1 MRTKGF
7 TLIEALVAI
16 SIVGL
21 AIGGPMYAANR
32 ALVASQ
38 IARDKLT
45 AIYLAQEGIE
55 QVRYVRDSRYMALYS
70 ISGDTSQAWGLFRG
84 DMVTDPLKNCYAPN
98 VCTVEPTTHA
108 FQQYTPI
115 QTPPKLYINKSSR
128 QYTQSSTGADMSMF
142 TRTIQIQQERGEF
155 LKDKN
160 MEIVATTQWTF
171 HGTSY
176 SVSITDHLTA
186 WQ

>member
-1 MRTKGF
+1 MKTKGF

-55 QVRYVRDSRYMALYS
+55 QVRYVRDSGYMALYS
-70 ISGDTSQAWGLFRG
+70 TSGDTSLAWGQFRSFL
-84 DMVTDPLKNCYAPN
+84 VTGANNCYAPN
-98 VCTVEPTTHA
+98 VCTVEPVAHT
-108 FQQYTPI
+108 FQQYTPPGE
-115 QTPPKLYINKSSR
+115 TPPKLYVNRSNG
-128 QYTQSSTGADMSMF
+128 QYTQNSSLADASVF
-142 TRTIQIQQERGEF
+142 TRTIQIQPEKAEF
-155 LKDKN
+155 LNDKN

-171 HGTSY
+171 HGVSY